1 MRVPDP
7 IADPKGYQQALLS
20 YLGDD
25 DPAEVQAGT
34 PATLRK
40 LVGDAGNDL
49 RTRPGGDQWSVLECI
64 GHIVGA
70 EIVYSARYRWIVA
83 HDEPPLIG
91 YDQDLWVTNLHAN
104 DDDPNLVLDV
114 FDSLRRANLDMWHR
128 STVEERDR
136 VGMHAERGPES
147 FDLSFRIIA
156 GHDRLHHEQA
166 VETLERVRAG

>member
-1 MRVPDP
+1 MRVPNP
-7 IADPKGYQQALLS
+7 VADPKGYQQALLS

-34 PATLRK
+34 PALLRK
-40 LVGDAGNDL
+40 LVAEAGNDL
-49 RTRPGGDQWSVLECI
+49 RTRPGEGQWSVLECI
-64 GHIVGA
+64 GHIAGA

-104 DDDPNLVLDV
+104 DDDPNVVLDV
-114 FDSLRRANLDMWHR
+114 FDALRRANLAMWQR
-128 STVEERDR
+128 STQEERDR
-136 VGMHAERGPES
+136 VGMHSERGPES
-147 FDLSFRIIA
+147 FELSFRLIA

-166 VETLERVRAG
+166 VQTLEAVRAG